1 MTKISKFCPTY
12 EIPYES
18 RICHRLLGIVL
29 FFSYVNS
36 VFKNQGPANL
46 PSSSRCF
53 TGQFIQKLPIFRSTF
68 SKEKRCTNFI
78 YPFRDH
84 LIAYFRR
91 ASCQSSIPI
100 TILRRNNN
108 SGCQNLAK
116 TRVVSNKMQFLI
128 SNHWYILW
136 CNQVVKCKNVS
147 ICLLTLDFVLR
158 V

>member
-1 MTKISKFCPTY
+1 MYFEGYISTREPITVRFRNDASGVSIYKENVHKMTKISKFWPTY

-53 TGQFIQKLPIFRSTF
+53 AGQFIKKWPIFRSTF

-91 ASCQSSIPI
+91 ASCLSSIPI
-100 TILRRNNN
+100 TIFRRNNN
-108 SGCQNLAK
+108 SGC
-116 TRVVSNKMQFLI
+116 
-128 SNHWYILW
+128 
-136 CNQVVKCKNVS
+136 
-147 ICLLTLDFVLR
+147 
-158 V
+158 